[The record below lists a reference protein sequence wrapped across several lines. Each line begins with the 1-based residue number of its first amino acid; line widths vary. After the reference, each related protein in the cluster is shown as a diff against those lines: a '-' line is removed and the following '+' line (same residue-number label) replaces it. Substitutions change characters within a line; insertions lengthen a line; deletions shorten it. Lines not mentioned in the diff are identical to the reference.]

1 MMDEDYIFLKKV
13 TKVDGAFVTK
23 EMEDV
28 MRWGVVPILK
38 LVFLWQERN
47 ERAYKK
53 MLSCGLDPI
62 TEKRKEEAKRKVII
76 Y

>member
-1 MMDEDYIFLKKV
+1 MNVTKNKIKQLRTVKKIMMNEDYIFLKKV

-28 MRWGVVPILK
+28 MRWDVAPILK

-47 ERAYKK
+47 ERVIKK
-53 MLSCGLDPI
+53 C
-62 TEKRKEEAKRKVII
+62 
-76 Y
+76 